1 MQQIAAAERGA
12 LQGIGRASAEERC
25 AEPTAEKFTS
35 CPAAVGAG
43 CSRSSLPWLNRIVR
57 QAEPGKLASQQYCSA
72 ADFFSPLLYYYMRMI
87 LV

>member
-43 CSRSSLPWLNRIVR
+43 CSRSSLPWLNRSVR
-57 QAEPGKLASQQYCSA
+57 QVEAKLASQHCSA